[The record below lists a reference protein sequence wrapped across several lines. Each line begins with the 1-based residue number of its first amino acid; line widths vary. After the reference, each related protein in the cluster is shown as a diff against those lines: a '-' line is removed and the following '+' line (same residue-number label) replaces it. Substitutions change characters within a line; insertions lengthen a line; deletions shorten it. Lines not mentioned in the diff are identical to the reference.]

1 MWPCKPRLVCK
12 NLGLRGAPLG
22 PGCTSRRGLSIFSFF
37 FTRRIIPAFCYSAWF
52 KFSPCCKQS
61 VKPFGVEFKEKSIAL
76 LAGAWLVVDALASL
90 AYSTDLILLFQVG
103 RIVRLAVGLLLFAG
117 SLPKGYAQAIGIY
130 LALEAIGSTIVSPDD
145 AILWQTG
152 RIGRVFI
159 GAWLYES
166 YK

>member
-1 MWPCKPRLVCK
+1 
-12 NLGLRGAPLG
+12 
-22 PGCTSRRGLSIFSFF
+22 
-37 FTRRIIPAFCYSAWF
+37 
-52 KFSPCCKQS
+52 